1 MKEKITNE
9 KIEKYYKNAYLIITT
24 IFLYLFIII
33 FKTMFYNLFNISLN
47 NLNKQTTLLINI
59 TYQIFAIV
67 MSINFFIKNKKS
79 SLEEYKK
86 YLKTCSIAIGTIIVY
101 SLTSILELAVLYY
114 TRVNVQTMTILS
126 KTIYLI
132 SFEILIMTIISI
144 INHKSL
150 EKDIKDIKKNHKKY
164 FSENFKYYL
173 IALMVMMSS
182 NLIINMINPG
192 IAGNEE
198 AVRSTFKQAPIYMFF
213 SAVIFAPF
221 TEEMVFRK
229 SIRRI
234 IKDNLTFIITSGLIF
249 GGLHVVGNITTFSDV
264 LYLIPYSAPG
274 IAFAYILTKTDN
286 ILVPMGLH
294 FMHNGIMMSLQII
307 LLLFT

>member
-9 KIEKYYKNAYLIITT
+9 KIEKYYKNSYLIITT
-24 IFLYLFIII
+24 LFLYLFIII
-33 FKTMFYNLFNISLN
+33 LKAMFYNLFNISLN
-47 NLNKQTTLLINI
+47 NLNQQTSLLINI

-67 MSINFFIKNKKS
+67 MAMNFFIKNRKS

-86 YLKTCSIAIGTIIVY
+86 YLKTCGIGIGTIIVY
-101 SLTSILELAVLYY
+101 SLTSLLELVVLYY
-114 TRVNVQTMTILS
+114 ARVNVQAMTILS
-126 KTIYLI
+126 KTIYLV
-132 SFEILIMTIISI
+132 SFEILIMAIIAI
-144 INHKSL
+144 INHKTL

-173 IALMVMMSS
+173 LALMVMMTS
-182 NLIINMINPG
+182 NLIINLISPG

-198 AVRSTFKQAPIYMFF
+198 TVRSTFKQAPIYMFF
-213 SAVIFAPF
+213 SAVLFAPF